1 MSESINQMNFKQS
14 RFKLLPSMK
23 WRSSEWV
30 KYILPDVKNGTCL
43 LETKD
48 GNLYEYTNVSRRA
61 MLNLRFNPNMSF
73 GFWANQ
79 NLVNS
84 DRAVLV

>member
-1 MSESINQMNFKQS
+1 
-14 RFKLLPSMK
+14 MK

-43 LETKD
+43 LETK
-48 GNLYEYTNVSRRA
+48 GGELYEYTNVSRRA

>member
-1 MSESINQMNFKQS
+1 MNKFKQS
-14 RFKLLPSMK
+14 RFKLFPSMK
-23 WRSSEWV
+23 WRTSEWV

-48 GNLYEYTNVSRRA
+48 GSLYEYANVSRRA
-61 MLNLRFNPNMSF
+61 MVNLRMNPNMSF

-79 NLVNS
+79 NLVHS
-84 DRAVLV
+84 ERAIQL

>member
-1 MSESINQMNFKQS
+1 MNFKQS

>member
-1 MSESINQMNFKQS
+1 
-14 RFKLLPSMK
+14 MK